1 VTAGTVSN
9 ELTMKRSA
17 SYLDELRDC
26 HLCEHRC
33 GVNRLD
39 EERGVCRV
47 GVPEVA
53 SAQLHPAP
61 PESYTVF
68 MAGCNYKC
76 VGCQNWTISQYPD
89 NGLLMRGYI
98 EPAELAAECVAALN
112 SPAGRR
118 MGADRIFFS
127 GGEATIH
134 LPYIEEVV
142 REARTID
149 PQVKVNFDTNGFMT
163 EESLRRVLG
172 FTTSITFDIKAYRE
186 ETHRALT
193 GAPSAPVLR
202 NAEIVGREAPE
213 KLWEYRIL
221 VIPYMNE
228 NEIEHICRFVAEI
241 NTDLPVNF
249 LAFRPN
255 FLAENHPGAS
265 AALMERCVA
274 TARSCGLKDVS
285 WSGYTSLPGRVEP
298 PVEELRGKY
307 DNAEALIAASYAFSA
322 GCGTHP
328 RDCTHCSAR
337 EACPVKRYE
346 PSRVT

>member
-1 VTAGTVSN
+1 MSHFPT
-9 ELTMKRSA
+9 
-17 SYLDELRDC
+17 YLEELREC

-33 GVNRLD
+33 GVNRL
-39 EERGVCRV
+39 EGERGVCRV

-68 MAGCNYKC
+68 MAGCNFKC

-89 NGLLMRGYI
+89 NALSMRGYV
-98 EPAELAAECVAALN
+98 EPAALAAECVAKLN
-112 SPAGRR
+112 SAAGRR

-142 REARTID
+142 REACTID
-149 PQVKVNFDTNGFMT
+149 PDVKVNFDTNGFMT
-163 EESLRRVLG
+163 EESLRRVLA
-172 FTTSITFDIKAYRE
+172 FTTSITFDIKAHRE
-186 ETHRALT
+186 EAHRALT
-193 GAPSAPVLR
+193 GAPSGPVFR
-202 NAEIVGREAPE
+202 NAAVVGREAPE
-213 KLWEYRIL
+213 KLWEYRVL
-221 VIPYMNE
+221 VIPDMNE
-228 NEIEHICRFVAEI
+228 NETEHICRFVAEI
-241 NTDLPVNF
+241 DRGLPVNF

-274 TARSCGLKDVS
+274 TARSCGLRDVS
-285 WSGYTSLPGRVEP
+285 WSGYTSLPGRLEQ
-298 PVEELRGKY
+298 PVAALREKY
-307 DNAEALIAASYAFSA
+307 GSEEALIAASYAFSA

-337 EACPVKRYE
+337 GACPVKRYE

>member
-1 VTAGTVSN
+1 
-9 ELTMKRSA
+9 MKRSA

-33 GVNRLD
+33 GVNRL
-39 EERGVCRV
+39 EGERGVCRV

-76 VGCQNWTISQYPD
+76 VGCQNWTVSQYPD
-89 NGLLMRGYI
+89 NGISIRGHV
-98 EPAELAAECVAALN
+98 EPAELATECVAELN
-112 SPAGRR
+112 SRAGRH

-127 GGEATIH
+127 GGEATLH

-142 REARTID
+142 REARTIE
-149 PQVKVNFDTNGFMT
+149 PEVRVNFDTNGFMT
-163 EESLRRVLG
+163 EESLRRVLH
-172 FTTSITFDIKAYRE
+172 FTTSITFDIKAYRD

-193 GAPSAPVLR
+193 GASSAPVLR

-221 VIPYMNE
+221 VIPHMNE
-228 NEIEHICRFVAEI
+228 GEMELISRFVAEI
-241 NTDLPVNF
+241 DTDLPVNF

-255 FLAENHPGAS
+255 FLAENHPGAL
-265 AALMERCVA
+265 AALMERCVDA
-274 TARSCGLKDVS
+274 ARSCGLTRVS
-285 WSGYTSLPGRVEP
+285 WSGYTGLPGRAEP
-298 PVEELRGKY
+298 PAESLRDIY
-307 DNAEALIAASYAFSA
+307 DNDEAATAASYAFSG
-322 GCGTHP
+322 GCVTHP
-328 RDCTHCSAR
+328 RDCTHCGQRDHCAVKKYTPAR
-337 EACPVKRYE
+337 A
-346 PSRVT
+346 T